1 LGTVIGRVMGAQWR
15 DGRRTN
21 RLAPIRRTMHG
32 RGSFELFR
40 RRLLGAAWDAPTT
53 PGIEGRRR
61 EESVTDRATAIFA
74 ASGQELS
81 LSLHNR
87 PYATAQDDWD
97 RDVVTATIAARAG
110 AFRGGVAT
118 ILWAH
123 ELAHLRQLLVDLR
136 QHVGQAEQGA
146 FATIE
151 PALSLTFHLSR
162 LGRLRVDVQL
172 RTDVGLE
179 SEALLAFSLAADQSY
194 RRAVHP
200 LRQRSY
206 RYGVAHGAVCWPR
219 LLAWPAD
226 GARLAHRRS

>member
-1 LGTVIGRVMGAQWR
+1 MVWR
-15 DGRRTN
+15 KADQPAHANPADDVRSRQFG
-21 RLAPIRRTMHG
+21 
-32 RGSFELFR
+32 LFR

-61 EESVTDRATAIFA
+61 EESVIDRATATFA
-74 ASGQELS
+74 ASGRELS

-97 RDVVTATIAARAG
+97 RDVVT
-110 AFRGGVAT
+110 AT

-151 PALSLTFHLSR
+151 PALSLTFYLSR
-162 LGRLRVDVQL
+162 LGHLRVDVQL
-172 RTDVGLE
+172 RADGGLE

-194 RRAVHP
+194 LPPWIAALTQALEVFPPNRHLPDTGPGVH
-200 LRQRSY
+200 RK
-206 RYGVAHGAVCWPR
+206 
-219 LLAWPAD
+219 
-226 GARLAHRRS
+226 